1 MLQLSLF
8 NCNRNTQYTW
18 VWSEEDGENY
28 SMKYAYNVVLN
39 FIMKQ
44 EIEVFKQLWSLKVK
58 PSALHF
64 SWKLLL
70 EKVPTKENLEK
81 RMVGLI
87 NTLCSLCQSEYEI
100 TNHLF
105 VTCSVVQNIWDK
117 CDRWV
122 GVSLVRHKNIRC
134 HFSKFYLTKLNFN

>member
-44 EIEVFKQLWSLKVK
+44 EIEVFKQL
-58 PSALHF
+58 
-64 SWKLLL
+64 
-70 EKVPTKENLEK
+70 
-81 RMVGLI
+81 
-87 NTLCSLCQSEYEI
+87 
-100 TNHLF
+100 
-105 VTCSVVQNIWDK
+105 
-117 CDRWV
+117 
-122 GVSLVRHKNIRC
+122 
-134 HFSKFYLTKLNFN
+134 